1 MEAIYYRDMNKRP
14 FQAMIEEILTRAT
27 GLALEI
33 RNFRGWE
40 PWYGVGEPDD
50 GERTVYCCVMESDE
64 TGRNFLMRNGFEKK

>member
-33 RNFRGWE
+33 ANFRGWE
-40 PWYGVGEPDD
+40 PWYGVRD
-50 GERTVYCCVMESDE
+50 VMESDE
-64 TGRNFLMRNGFEKK
+64 TGRNFLMRNGFVKK